1 MALLVAGNAGSFICR
16 APHFSTVRAVAIG
29 GGGGVSGSDET
40 VILLAKI

>member
-29 GGGGVSGSDET
+29 AGGGGGGGGGEWFG
-40 VILLAKI
+40 